1 MKIDGECHC
10 GHIAYQAEV
19 DPNEVYVCHC
29 TDCQTISGSAFRWA
43 VPIAEDAFVLLKGD
57 PKTYIKKAESGAT
70 SHQLFCLECASP
82 IYSTSIGDGPKILN
96 LRVGTARQ
104 RAELRPKVQYWCRS
118 AQGWVAD
125 LGQAKQFDTQ

>member
-19 DPNEVYVCHC
+19 DLNEVYVCHC

-57 PKTYIKKAESGAT
+57 PKT
-70 SHQLFCLECASP
+70 
-82 IYSTSIGDGPKILN
+82 
-96 LRVGTARQ
+96 
-104 RAELRPKVQYWCRS
+104 
-118 AQGWVAD
+118 
-125 LGQAKQFDTQ
+125 